1 MARYYFFSRNLAKRR
16 PEFNRIGWRIEAW
29 AIGAFIGV
37 LRLLPLE
44 TAVRLAHR
52 TFAAVGPRSGKRV
65 RVLRNL
71 LVAFP
76 DRTEAERNRLIKDI
90 FGYVGVALA
99 EIAHLDNI
107 WRDRARRIEFVKAPE
122 LRFLKETG
130 KPAVLVTA
138 HIGPWTLT
146 NFVAGEYGFPLS
158 IVYAPESNPYVH
170 DMMLRLRSALPVK
183 LLARDNSMRVL
194 MAELSHGRT
203 IGLGSDVRLDS
214 GEMIPMFG
222 HGMPTNTVPARLAL
236 RFDCELVPT
245 RAERLPG
252 GRYRITLYPPVLPDD
267 GIEGAAA
274 QASNMTAKL
283 NRQFEQ
289 WISETPGEWLCLA
302 RRWPKEV
309 ERAAEQA
316 AQASADRPADRP
328 ARPPAP

>member
-1 MARYYFFSRNLAKRR
+1 MARYYFLSRKLAKRR

-44 TAVRLAHR
+44 TAKRFAHW
-52 TFAAVGPRSGKRV
+52 TFAAVGPRSGKRL
-65 RVLRNL
+65 RVMRNL

-76 DRTEAERNRLIKDI
+76 DTTEAERNALVKDI
-90 FGYVGVALA
+90 FGHVGVALA
-99 EIAHLDNI
+99 EIAQLQNI
-107 WRDRARRIEFVKAPE
+107 WKDREKRVEFVASPE
-122 LRFLKETG
+122 IQFLKETG

-146 NFVAGEYGFPLS
+146 NFVAGQYGFPLS

-170 DMMLRLRSALPVK
+170 DMMLRLRGALPVE

-194 MAELSHGRT
+194 MSELSHGRT

-222 HGMPTNTVPARLAL
+222 HDMPTNTVPARLAL
-236 RFDCELVPT
+236 RFECELVPV
-245 RAERLPG
+245 RAERLPD
-252 GRYRITLYPPVLPDD
+252 GRYRITLYAPVVPDD
-267 GIEGAAA
+267 GIDGAVA

-289 WISETPGEWLCLA
+289 WIRDAPGEWLCLA
-302 RRWPKEV
+302 RRWPKDV
-309 ERAAEQA
+309 ERAAEEA
-316 AQASADRPADRP
+316 AERP
-328 ARPPAP
+328 ARPRAS